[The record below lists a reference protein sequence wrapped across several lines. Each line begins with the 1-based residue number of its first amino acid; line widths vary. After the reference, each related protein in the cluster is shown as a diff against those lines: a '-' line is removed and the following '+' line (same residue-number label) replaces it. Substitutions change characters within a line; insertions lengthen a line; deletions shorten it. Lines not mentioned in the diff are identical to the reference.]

1 MTKRT
6 NKILFNAN
14 LVLYDRITHGG
25 IEIEDGRISRIF
37 KDNDFK
43 RNGEE
48 IDCRGYYLSPG
59 FIDIHL
65 HGGGGSDFMDA
76 TPEAVE
82 TIISTH
88 AKYGTTA
95 FVPSTLSSTRENVI
109 KALVNLEKVQKSRK
123 GGPKILGAHLEGN
136 FFSVKQKGA
145 QDPEFIF
152 PPTKENYMP
161 IISCVSN
168 IIMISCAPEIE
179 NACEFAAEMKKNG
192 IVMSAAHSDANY
204 DEFEKG
210 VEYGFKHVTHLFNG
224 SSILK
229 SPNYYSQIGMS
240 ESALLFDD
248 VVVEVIGDGK
258 HVPKE
263 LLKLIY
269 KIKGADGMNLCT
281 DAMCAAGMPEGRY
294 FLGALEVAVEDGVA
308 ALLDKTSFAGSVCTT
323 NRAVRTMYKLVG
335 APLYDA
341 VRMMSATPAKVLG
354 LFDEMGSITVGKAA
368 DINVFDED
376 INIKYTLVNGEVY
389 NDNL

>member
-1 MTKRT
+1 MK
-6 NKILFNAN
+6 KILYNAK
-14 LVLYDRITHGG
+14 LVLYDRIMDGG
-25 IEIEDGRISRIF
+25 IEVRNGKISRIF
-37 KDNDFK
+37 KNDEYQH
-43 RNGEE
+43 NGQE
-48 IDCRGYYLSPG
+48 IDCQGYYLAPG

-65 HGGGGSDFMDA
+65 HGGGGSDIMDA
-76 TPEAVE
+76 TPQAVE
-82 TIISTH
+82 TVIDTH
-88 AKYGTTA
+88 AEYGTTA
-95 FVPSTLSSTRENVI
+95 FLPATLSSTKENVI
-109 KALVNLEKVQKSRK
+109 KALINLEEVQHSRK
-123 GGPKILGAHLEGN
+123 NGPKILGAHLEGN

-152 PPTKENYMP
+152 PPTKKNYTP
-161 IISCVSN
+161 IVSCVSN
-168 IIMISCAPEIE
+168 IKMISCAPELE
-179 NACEFAAEMKKNG
+179 NACEFAVEMRKQG

-204 DEFEKG
+204 CEFERG
-210 VEYGFKHVTHLFNG
+210 VEYGFNHVTHLFNG
-224 SSILK
+224 SSIFK

-294 FLGALEVAVEDGVA
+294 YLGALEVDVEDGVA

-341 VRMMSATPAKVLG
+341 VRMMSSTPAKVLG
-354 LFDEMGSITVGKAA
+354 LFDEMGSLTVGKAA
-368 DINVFDED
+368 DINVFDEE
-376 INIKYTLVNGEVY
+376 INIKYTLVDGEVY
-389 NDNL
+389 NNNL

>member
-1 MTKRT
+1 MK
-6 NKILFNAN
+6 KILCNARV
-14 LVLYDRITHGG
+14 VLYDRIMDGG
-25 IEIEDGRISRIF
+25 IEVEGGKITRIF
-37 KDNDFK
+37 KNDDY
-43 RNGEE
+43 RQDGEK
-48 IDCRGYYLSPG
+48 IDCRGHYLSPG

-65 HGGGGSDFMDA
+65 HGGGGSDVMDA
-76 TPEAVE
+76 TPQAID
-82 TIISTH
+82 TIIRTH

-95 FVPSTLSSTRENVI
+95 FLPSTLSSTKENVI
-109 KALVNLEKVQKSRK
+109 KALVNLEKVQNSRK
-123 GGPKILGAHLEGN
+123 SGPKILGAHLEGN
-136 FFSVKQKGA
+136 FFSVNQKGA
-145 QDPEFIF
+145 QDPAFIF
-152 PPTKENYMP
+152 PPTKENYLP

-168 IIMISCAPEIE
+168 IKMISCAPELE
-179 NACEFAAEMKKNG
+179 NACEFAVAMKKKG

-229 SPNYYSQIGMS
+229 SPNYYSRIGMS

-263 LLKLIY
+263 LLRLIY

-323 NRAVRTMYKLVG
+323 NRAVRTMYKEVG

-354 LFDEMGSITVGKAA
+354 LFDEMGSITVGKTA
-368 DINVFDED
+368 DINVFDDE
-376 INIKYTLVNGEVY
+376 INIKYTLVDGEVY
-389 NDNL
+389 NNDF